1 MLELASVRMCLASIS
16 FATVLLDTK
25 NRAICLSHSRLNIA
39 GWQVPPYSRRR
50 WRGMRTLCGSRFELA
65 FVVLDY
71 LLGLLAIELL
81 EVSVLVFYP
90 NLIEHIPEALAL
102 ALGLVV

>member
-1 MLELASVRMCLASIS
+1 
-16 FATVLLDTK
+16 
-25 NRAICLSHSRLNIA
+25 
-39 GWQVPPYSRRR
+39 
-50 WRGMRTLCGSRFELA
+50 MRTLCGSRFELA

-71 LLGLLAIELL
+71 PLGLLAIELL
-81 EVSVLVFYP
+81 KISVLVFHP